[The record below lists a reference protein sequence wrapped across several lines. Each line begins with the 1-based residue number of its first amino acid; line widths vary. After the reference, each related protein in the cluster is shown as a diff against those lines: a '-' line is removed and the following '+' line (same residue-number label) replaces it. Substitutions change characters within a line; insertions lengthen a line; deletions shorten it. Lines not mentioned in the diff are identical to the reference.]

1 MEEMVQT
8 KLKNAQRLSL
18 LKLNQSMPTYK
29 RYLYNEVLHSPSKIV
44 GIYGSRGVGKTTML
58 LQILKSHTMTA
69 KKKLYI
75 SCDHPMFKGVS
86 LFDFVDEF
94 VKRGG
99 EFIVIDEIHEADN
112 FQSELKSIYDFL
124 EVKILFS
131 GSSAIQITNPDFARR
146 YSIYK
151 MSIFSF
157 REYLEVTQRVQL
169 PICSLEEILHNH
181 EEIVHDVM
189 ERLEDKKILKLYDSF
204 IDVGVYPFYF
214 EDENRYIDRV
224 HETINTV
231 LHKDLGRIF
240 HIQPDKVDTLKRL
253 LLTICVSKPLELSID
268 KLAQTV
274 GITKVTL
281 YKYIEYL
288 AKAGLIHYIRHESKR
303 FKSIRK
309 ADKLYLANTNLF
321 AALCINSEVG
331 TVRETYFVSMVTP
344 RYSVEYVD
352 KGDFLLHEKFTV
364 EIGGKNKGFQQI
376 KEVPDSFLVVDNSEI
391 GIDKK
396 VPLWLFG
403 FLY

>member
-1 MEEMVQT
+1 MQT

-18 LKLNQSMPTYK
+18 LKLNQSIPPYK
-29 RYLYNEVLHSPSKIV
+29 RYLYHDISNSTAKIV
-44 GIYGSRGVGKTTML
+44 GVYGGRGVGKTTML
-58 LQILKSHTMTA
+58 LQILNDMPISPS
-69 KKKLYI
+69 KKLYI

-124 EVKILFS
+124 EVTIRFS
-131 GSSAIQITNPDFARR
+131 GSSAIEITNPDFARR
-146 YSIYK
+146 YSMYR
-151 MSIFSF
+151 MPIFSF
-157 REYLEVTQRVQL
+157 REYLEITQSIAL
-169 PICSLEEILHNH
+169 PVYSLASILHNH
-181 EEIVHDVM
+181 ETIVYEIM
-189 ERLEDKKILKLYDSF
+189 ERLIDKKILKLYDEF

-214 EDENRYIDRV
+214 EDQAKYIDRI

-231 LHKDLGRIF
+231 LYKDLGRLF
-240 HIQPDKVDTLKRL
+240 HIQPDKIDTLKKL

-288 AKAGLIHYIRHESKR
+288 AKAELIHHISHEAKR

-309 ADKLYLANTNLF
+309 ADKLYLANSNLF
-321 AALCINSEVG
+321 AALCINSEKG
-331 TVRETYFVSMVTP
+331 TIRETYFISMVASH
-344 RYSVEYVD
+344 YKVEYVER
-352 KGDFLLHEKFTV
+352 GDFLLNEQFTV
-364 EIGGKNKGFQQI
+364 EIGGSNKGFKQI
-376 KEVPDSFLVVDNSEI
+376 EDIPDSFLVIDDTEI